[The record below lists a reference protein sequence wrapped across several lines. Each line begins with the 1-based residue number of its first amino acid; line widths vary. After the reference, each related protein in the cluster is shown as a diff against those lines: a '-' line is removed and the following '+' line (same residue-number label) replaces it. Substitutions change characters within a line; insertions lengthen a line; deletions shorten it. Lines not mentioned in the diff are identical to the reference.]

1 MESTG
6 MKKLR
11 KRTSRK
17 TIAGIKLPPIEPG
30 NEGKVKT
37 IVDVDP
43 SFYGILEGRPVR
55 PNTSIHLYK
64 QNIKDI
70 ALKRT
75 LQGFL
80 VDEILRIEKEMES
93 ERNIFETASRHFD
106 EYQNGFDKFLA
117 DDNNKTIAVMK
128 NSDTLAK
135 DLLNGTDEH
144 KSANFEMANIKSK
157 LQYTDETLL
166 ILLSFQNFL
175 HKSSPILWLERE
187 NITLDIKH
195 PELFFMDSDLFRKID
210 IQGIKGR
217 LNNLPPAKLYFKM
230 PEQLVSIFSMLEK
243 QNLNYLLVTE
253 ELNSEK
259 NKFLKVLD
267 ILKKQLYA
275 EISFTQQKVFKC
287 YFIFSIIISL

>member
-1 MESTG
+1 MERTG
-6 MKKLR
+6 KIKLN

-43 SFYGILEGRPVR
+43 SFYRILEGRPVR

-64 QNIKDI
+64 QNIKDV

-75 LQGFL
+75 MHGFL

-93 ERNIFETASRHFD
+93 ERMIFDTASNHFD
-106 EYQNGFDKFLA
+106 EYRNSFDKFLA

-128 NSDTLAK
+128 KSDTLAK
-135 DLLNGTDEH
+135 DLLNLTEEH
-144 KSANFEMANIKSK
+144 KSANYEMANIKSK
-157 LQYTDETLL
+157 LQYTDDTLL

-187 NITLDIKH
+187 NVTLDIKH
-195 PELFFMDSDLFRKID
+195 PEIFCMDSDLFREID
-210 IQGIKGR
+210 IQSIKER
-217 LNNLPPAKLYFKM
+217 LSKLPPAKLYFDKS
-230 PEQLVSIFSMLEK
+230 EQLVTVFSMLEK

-253 ELNSEK
+253 ELNSVK
-259 NKFLKVLD
+259 NKFLKALD
-267 ILKKQLYA
+267 MLKRQLY
-275 EISFTQQKVFKC
+275 EELSFTQQMVGTKTL
-287 YFIFSIIISL
+287 IT